1 MLQLCIDWIDLIK
14 HKLVHPQA
22 QNNCMPSQTCVS
34 KSESVVVR
42 WVEMIVCDEW
52 MWCGV
57 DVVCAQSA
65 RGGRDYAGCGKDAVS
80 AV

>member
-14 HKLVHPQA
+14 HKVHPQA

-57 DVVCAQSA
+57 DVVC
-65 RGGRDYAGCGKDAVS
+65 V
-80 AV
+80 

>member
-57 DVVCAQSA
+57 DVVC
-65 RGGRDYAGCGKDAVS
+65 V
-80 AV
+80 

>member
-22 QNNCMPSQTCVS
+22 KNNCMPSQTCVS

-57 DVVCAQSA
+57 DVVWCVKCMVVHGNRKQERPKAN
-65 RGGRDYAGCGKDAVS
+65 
-80 AV
+80 

>member
-14 HKLVHPQA
+14 HKVHPRA

-42 WVEMIVCDEW
+42 WVGMVVYDEW

-57 DVVCAQSA
+57 DVVCVQSA
-65 RGGRDYAGCGKDAVS
+65 RVGRVMLGV
-80 AV
+80 VRVW